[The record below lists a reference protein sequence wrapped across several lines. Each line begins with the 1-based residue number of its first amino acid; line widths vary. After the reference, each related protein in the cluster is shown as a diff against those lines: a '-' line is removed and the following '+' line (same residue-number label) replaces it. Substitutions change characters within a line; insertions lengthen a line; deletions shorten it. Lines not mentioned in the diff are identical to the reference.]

1 MAGEVLSVDADHFVS
16 EARKHAELN
25 GVTGC
30 QYFGGKPEEVLPT
43 VATKITCNKACAI
56 VISSS
61 NHSSTCE
68 FVVLFNCNCLLHNH
82 QCVFPCGF

>member
-1 MAGEVLSVDADHFVS
+1 MAGEVLSMDADHFVA

-68 FVVLFNCNCLLHNH
+68 FLVFSVVAVLHNPH
-82 QCVFPCGF
+82 CGF